1 MFAIAL
7 AIIRVSLT
15 VAVFCYCAWRDY
27 KTREVENK
35 VWYFAMP
42 LATSL
47 TITELVFFSPSLLIS
62 YLLIVAFLS
71 LLGIMLFYFN
81 GFGGADAK
89 ALIFL
94 ALSLPFYPTRVLSPP
109 FPSIVAQYCFPLAV
123 FLNTLLIP
131 AFIGVGFF
139 TINLIDLYKSG
150 NLFNDMEP
158 LPFHKRLLVLFS
170 ARRIALSDLK
180 KKHFWFPLEKLE
192 DDRSQTVLSLLPEFE
207 ERDKVIM
214 QLSRAFAETRLTWAT
229 PGIPLL
235 TYMLFGLIIAL
246 CLGDGFWML
255 ECLLQ

>member
-1 MFAIAL
+1 MGWWLEMVYLDIKNCNVCGAEQVDTTVMLTKDGYITVCRNCYKLIKGILKVIIIA
-7 AIIRVSLT
+7 
-15 VAVFCYCAWRDY
+15 
-27 KTREVENK
+27 
-35 VWYFAMP
+35 
-42 LATSL
+42 
-47 TITELVFFSPSLLIS
+47 
-62 YLLIVAFLS
+62 
-71 LLGIMLFYFN
+71 
-81 GFGGADAK
+81 
-89 ALIFL
+89 
-94 ALSLPFYPTRVLSPP
+94 
-109 FPSIVAQYCFPLAV
+109 
-123 FLNTLLIP
+123 
-131 AFIGVGFF
+131 GVGFF

-150 NLFNDMEP
+150 NLFNDMKP

-180 KKHFWFPLEKLE
+180 KKHFWFPLEKPG
-192 DDRSQTVLSLLPEFE
+192 DDNSQTVLSLLPEFE